1 MLALLLAAAAAA
13 CNAAGDVLQR
23 SSARHERSDP
33 RQSVQLLGRLLRRPR
48 WLLGLVASVVGL
60 GLHIGALSVGEL
72 SIVQPLLVLELPLAV
87 LGSALFLGQRL
98 TARDLS
104 AIAVLGVGLVL
115 FVAFLGPSGGRR
127 LGVPALTWVLGVT
140 GVVVVV
146 AALTVWGWHRAD
158 DTRGGLL
165 SAAAG
170 AGYGLTG
177 VFFATAGA
185 VLQDGGVGALVTSW
199 PLWAAVVSGGAS
211 FYLLQNALAAGN
223 LVAVDPGITLANPLV
238 AVAWGLLVFEERART
253 GWALVGT
260 VAGAALLVAGVVLLA
275 RSPALRSDD
284 RDSAPARSGPDV
296 AVTGHREVE
305 RAGSRQIGEGAPAP
319 HRRRPPHRN

>member
-1 MLALLLAAAAAA
+1 MGAPAFGHLSVVLALLLAATAAA

-33 RQSVQLLGRLLRRPR
+33 RESVKLLARLLRRPR
-48 WLLGLVASVVGL
+48 WLLGLFAGVVGL
-60 GLHIGALSVGEL
+60 VLHIGALSVGEL

-98 TARDLS
+98 TARDLG
-104 AIAVLGVGLVL
+104 AIAVLCAGLVL
-115 FVAFLGPSGGRR
+115 FVSFLGPSGGRR
-127 LGVPALTWVLGVT
+127 LGVPALTWTVGVA
-140 GVVVVV
+140 VVV
-146 AALTVWGWHRAD
+146 AVVVALTVWGWRSQND
-158 DTRGGLL
+158 VRGGLL
-165 SAAAG
+165 SAASG

-185 VLQDGGVGALVTSW
+185 VLQDGGVPALLTSW
-199 PLWAAVVSGGAS
+199 PLWAAVVSGGVS

-223 LVAVDPGITLANPLV
+223 LVAVDPGVVLANPLV

-275 RSPALRSDD
+275 RSPALRGESDD
-284 RDSAPARSGPDV
+284 DHDAAPAQRV
-296 AVTGHREVE
+296 
-305 RAGSRQIGEGAPAP
+305 
-319 HRRRPPHRN
+319 